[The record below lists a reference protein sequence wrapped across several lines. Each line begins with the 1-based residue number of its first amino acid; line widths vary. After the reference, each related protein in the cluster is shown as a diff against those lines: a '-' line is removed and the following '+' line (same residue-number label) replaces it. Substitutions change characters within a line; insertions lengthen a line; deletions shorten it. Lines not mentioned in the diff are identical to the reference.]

1 MEKNLI
7 VKELSVTSK
16 LSPKSFTA
24 GDEIVLIPGPQGEQ
38 GPKGDSAFDV
48 AVAEGF
54 KGTEA
59 EWLAS
64 LVGPKGDEGKQGPA
78 GKDGIQGPQGEVGP
92 QGPQGEPGKDGS
104 ITFEELTEEQKE
116 TLRGPQGIQGPKGE
130 PGKDGADGAQGPK
143 GDKGDPFTY
152 EDFTVN
158 QLAALVGPQGI
169 QGEPGPQGP
178 KGEDG
183 QPGVQGEQGPQGI
196 QGEPGKDGAN
206 GVYVGTEEPVDSEA
220 LVWINPDG
228 ESSAEIATV
237 EYVNNAV
244 AAIDLTGYATE
255 QFVTEA
261 IAAALEGIE
270 NGSY

>member
-78 GKDGIQGPQGEVGP
+78 GRDGIQGPQGPQGEIGP

-116 TLRGPQGIQGPKGE
+116 TLRGPQGIQGPKGDKGDPGE
-130 PGKDGADGAQGPK
+130 KGADGQPGKDGA
-143 GDKGDPFTY
+143 
-152 EDFTVN
+152 
-158 QLAALVGPQGI
+158 
-169 QGEPGPQGP
+169 
-178 KGEDG
+178 
-183 QPGVQGEQGPQGI
+183 QGPQGI
-196 QGEPGKDGAN
+196 QGEKGDKGDTGEQGIQGEPGAKGDKGEP
-206 GVYVGTEEPVDSEA
+206 GVYVGATEPTDPEA
-220 LVWINPDG
+220 LIWINPEG
-228 ESSAEIATV
+228 AETEEIATKT
-237 EYVNNAV
+237 YV
-244 AAIDLTGYATE
+244 D
-255 QFVTEA
+255 EA

-270 NGSY
+270 NGTY

>member
-78 GKDGIQGPQGEVGP
+78 GKDGIQGPQGPQGEIGP

-116 TLRGPQGIQGPKGE
+116 TLRGPQGIQGPKGDKGDPGE
-130 PGKDGADGAQGPK
+130 KGADGQPGKDGDS
-143 GDKGDPFTY
+143 
-152 EDFTVN
+152 
-158 QLAALVGPQGI
+158 
-169 QGEPGPQGP
+169 
-178 KGEDG
+178 
-183 QPGVQGEQGPQGI
+183 
-196 QGEPGKDGAN
+196 
-206 GVYVGTEEPVDSEA
+206 GVYIGATAPEA
-220 LVWINPDG
+220 ESARVWIDTTG
-228 ESSAEIATV
+228 GSDEVATQA
-237 EYVNNAV
+237 YVDA
-244 AAIDLTGYATE
+244 
-255 QFVTEA
+255 A
-261 IAAALEGIE
+261 IAAAITEVE
-270 NGSY
+270 NGTY

>member
-24 GDEIVLIPGPQGEQ
+24 GDEMVLIPGPQGEQ

-54 KGTEA
+54 KGTET

-78 GKDGIQGPQGEVGP
+78 GKDGIQGPQGPQGEVGP

-116 TLRGPQGIQGPKGE
+116 TLRGPQGIQGPKGDKGDPGE
-130 PGKDGADGAQGPK
+130 KGADGQPGKDGAQGPIGPQGEQGIQGIQGIPGEKGEK
-143 GDKGDPFTY
+143 GDKGDTG
-152 EDFTVN
+152 E
-158 QLAALVGPQGI
+158 QGI
-169 QGEPGPQGP
+169 QGP
-178 KGEDG
+178 
-183 QPGVQGEQGPQGI
+183 
-196 QGEPGKDGAN
+196 QGEPGKDGSN
-206 GVYVGTEEPVDSEA
+206 GIYVGTEEPIDSEA

-228 ESSAEIATV
+228 ESSAEIATI

-255 QFVTEA
+255 QFVAEA